1 MLDQHSEDKNQRGEQ
16 GFKDEQRLESLKVRV
31 GDELGS
37 WPEEQGSGTRSK
49 GLG

>member
-1 MLDQHSEDKNQRGEQ
+1 MLDQHPEDKNQRGER
-16 GFKDEQRLESLKVRV
+16 GFKDEQGLENLKVRA
-31 GDELGS
+31 GDALGS